1 MTPPTGP
8 ILLSVGAFSVHWY
21 GLLIVIGILLG
32 TNVATYL
39 AKESGEDPDV
49 VLDMLLIAVL
59 AGIVG
64 ARAYHVFSEPQG
76 GLSGWSYYRENPW
89 KIFYIWEGGLGIYGA
104 IIGGLIGVVIFTRA
118 RRLNPWRW
126 LDFAAPGM
134 AIGQSIGRWG
144 NYINQ
149 ELYGPPT
156 TLPWGLRIP
165 PAQRIAPYNDL
176 TRYPP
181 DTLFHPT
188 FLYESLATLAL
199 CLVLLWIAIR
209 FKDRRKDGDLFILYL
224 IGYSTIRFFI
234 EYLRPDAWMVG
245 RIAAAQLVAL
255 ILISVGIIALVVRHR
270 FSRELAETA

>member
-1 MTPPTGP
+1 MTPPTSP
-8 ILLSVGAFSVHWY
+8 TLLNIGALSVHWY

-49 VLDMLLIAVL
+49 ILDMLLVAVL

-64 ARAYHVFSEPQG
+64 ARAYHVLSEPQG
-76 GLSGWSYYRENPW
+76 GLSGWSYYRENPL
-89 KIFYIWEGGLGIYGA
+89 KVFYIWEGGLGIYGA
-104 IIGGLIGVVIFTRA
+104 IIGGLIGVVLFTRA

-126 LDFAAPGM
+126 LDFTAPGM

-144 NYINQ
+144 NYVNQ

-176 TRYPP
+176 TKYPP

-188 FLYESLATLAL
+188 FLYESLATLTL
-199 CLVLLWIAIR
+199 CLALLWIAIQFR
-209 FKDRRKDGDLFILYL
+209 ERRKDGDLFILYL
-224 IGYSTIRFFI
+224 IGYSIIRFFI

-245 RIAAAQLVAL
+245 GIAAAQLLAL
-255 ILISVGIIALVVRHR
+255 ILISVGIIVLVVRHR
-270 FSRELAETA
+270 FSRGQAEMI